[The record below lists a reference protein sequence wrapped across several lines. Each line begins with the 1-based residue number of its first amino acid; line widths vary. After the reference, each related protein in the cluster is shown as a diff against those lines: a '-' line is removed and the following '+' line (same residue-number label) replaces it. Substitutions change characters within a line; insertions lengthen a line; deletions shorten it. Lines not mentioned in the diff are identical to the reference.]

1 MSIFQSFWMSVS
13 KEFSP
18 VSRIFL
24 FSQYLKKKRKEKQ
37 NGICNNE
44 SSATAALQHPGLSRQ
59 PQKGEDYLLMTH
71 INPCTAWLQSII
83 NFGLPLC
90 LMKHLA
96 HTTAVG
102 LSFLCVSKIGKALV
116 TTQFYSKRSISHVC
130 MNSAIISSKYISYNK
145 QIVLKKTHNHP
156 PV

>member
-1 MSIFQSFWMSVS
+1 MCIFQSFWMSVS

-24 FSQYLKKKRKEKQ
+24 FSQYLKKKRKERQ
-37 NGICNNE
+37 NGIRNNE
-44 SSATAALQHPGLSRQ
+44 SSATAALSS

-83 NFGLPLC
+83 NFGLSLC

-102 LSFLCVSKIGKALV
+102 LSFSCVPKIRKALV
-116 TTQFYSKRSISHVC
+116 TTQFYSKCSISHIC
-130 MNSAIISSKYISYNK
+130 MSSAIIFQNISYNK
-145 QIVLKKTHNHP
+145 QIVLKKTHNQP